1 MNNYDFIKIG
11 NKVFWH
17 DPDGGLSDGVYQVVD
32 VPEEIEGRGQY
43 HFDSLGLFR
52 SGSIRSGTV
61 AAVIFFRWHIGVAR
75 YAACSANP
83 FIRFVE
89 NLPFVFVKYHILL
102 YPFIAFIHTVS
113 ISGKPVSLF
122 YTAGPLSSPGHS
134 CCHRPLVLSD
144 AKVGSRA

>member
-1 MNNYDFIKIG
+1 MSNYNFIKAG
-11 NKVFWH
+11 SKVFWH

-32 VPEEIEGRGQY
+32 VPEEIEE
-43 HFDSLGLFR
+43 DSIIL
-52 SGSIRSGTV
+52 I
-61 AAVIFFRWHIGVAR
+61 
-75 YAACSANP
+75 CSANP

-113 ISGKPVSLF
+113 ISGKPVFLF

>member
-1 MNNYDFIKIG
+1 MTRTAVCRTVCIRWWMSRRKS
-11 NKVFWH
+11 KRTV
-17 DPDGGLSDGVYQVVD
+17 S
-32 VPEEIEGRGQY
+32 
-43 HFDSLGLFR
+43 FDSLGLFGG
-52 SGSIRSGTV
+52 GSIRSGTV

-113 ISGKPVSLF
+113 ISGKPVSLSIRPGLYPLLVIPAVTGHWF
-122 YTAGPLSSPGHS
+122 YQMQRSAVALDPS
-134 CCHRPLVLSD
+134 
-144 AKVGSRA
+144 A

>member
-32 VPEEIEGRGQY
+32 VPEEIEE
-43 HFDSLGLFR
+43 DSIIL
-52 SGSIRSGTV
+52 IGTV